1 MSEQAPNRSGPA
13 PAGSDVTRSGAAQ
26 PKTPASPERPE
37 ILAGTWF
44 PDGWTTP
51 YLRGRFP
58 ALGGPAR
65 LHLAVHLPATDAP
78 EGAAVVLRLG
88 ARVIATLRPSDG
100 RFWTEC
106 DGIDLPGAEDMT
118 WLDLSLRA
126 AHPTRPGKG
135 DNRTLGV
142 VLRDWQVRAAPD
154 VAPTGDNSGGT
165 AP

>member
-13 PAGSDVTRSGAAQ
+13 PAGGDVTRSGAAQ

-106 DGIDLPGAEDMT
+106 DGIDLPGASEK
-118 WLDLSLRA
+118 LEGALS
-126 AHPTRPGKG
+126 
-135 DNRTLGV
+135 
-142 VLRDWQVRAAPD
+142 
-154 VAPTGDNSGGT
+154 APTAVASQRGEMILGPDQFYDGKVFDPSAG
-165 AP
+165 